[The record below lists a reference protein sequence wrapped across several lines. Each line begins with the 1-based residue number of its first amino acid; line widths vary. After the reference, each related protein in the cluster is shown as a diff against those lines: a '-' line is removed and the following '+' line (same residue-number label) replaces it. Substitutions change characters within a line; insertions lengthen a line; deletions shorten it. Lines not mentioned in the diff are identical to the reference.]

1 MWRKPCGKKNI
12 VGFFIFCF
20 SVAVVVVVILFTD
33 PHISLRNKLQ
43 YISALKVQWRWCW
56 SSSLRMQGPEPQI
69 ESPLT
74 LGKLVF
80 FLTLVLWPHHLVP
93 FLQLN
98 YQRNTMFTN
107 PVQMLNISQSI
118 KKKERPCNTILRP
131 ESTTPHYINPN
142 MSWNVATF
150 PQFPLWADI
159 DPSLFLLFF
168 ALKSLVI
175 FFILYIP
182 KHFKNLALI

>member
-1 MWRKPCGKKNI
+1 MEKKI
-12 VGFFIFCF
+12 LWVFLFF
-20 SVAVVVVVILFTD
+20 V
-33 PHISLRNKLQ
+33 
-43 YISALKVQWRWCW
+43 
-56 SSSLRMQGPEPQI
+56 
-69 ESPLT
+69 SPLLLLLLLFYSQILIFLYVT
-74 LGKLVF
+74 NCSIFLLWKSSGGDVGHLVWGCRGQKHRLNPPWHLASWFF

>member
-56 SSSLRMQGPEPQI
+56 PSSLRMQGPETQI

-74 LGKLVF
+74 LGKLIFF

-118 KKKERPCNTILRP
+118 KKKKRDHVTQYCGQNLQLHTILIQTCP
-131 ESTTPHYINPN
+131 EMLPHFL
-142 MSWNVATF
+142 SF
-150 PQFPLWADI
+150 PSGLTSIHLYFCC
-159 DPSLFLLFF
+159 FL
-168 ALKSLVI
+168 
-175 FFILYIP
+175 
-182 KHFKNLALI
+182 H